1 MALSWCVVQ
10 SKPHQERKALEHLQN
25 QGFEAW
31 LPTIQI
37 EKIKAGR
44 IVSASQPF
52 FSRYLFV
59 RMNPEQ
65 HNWAPIRSTQ
75 GVSQLLRQGHQLSVV
90 PDVYVE
96 DLQQRIANSSQ
107 KLALEIG
114 DVLEIVSGPF
124 KSLAAT
130 FQKMVQM
137 KTGEERAMAFLSIL
151 GKEQSMCFKLTD
163 LKKAP

>member
-1 MALSWCVVQ
+1 MSLAWCVVQ

-59 RMNPEQ
+59 RMNIEK
-65 HNWAPIRSTQ
+65 HDWSPIRSTQ

-90 PDVYVE
+90 PDDYMD
-96 DLQQRIANSSQ
+96 DLQQRMANSIQ
-107 KLALEIG
+107 KAALEAGDALEIT
-114 DVLEIVSGPF
+114 SGPF
-124 KSLAAT
+124 KSWVAT
-130 FQKMVQM
+130 FQKIVQM
-137 KTGEERAMAFLSIL
+137 KTGQERAMVFLSIL
-151 GKEQSMCFKLTD
+151 GKEQSMCFELKD
-163 LKKAP
+163 LKKAQ

>member
-1 MALSWCVVQ
+1 MSLAWCVVQ
-10 SKPHQERKALEHLQN
+10 SKPHQERKVLEHLQN

-44 IVSASQPF
+44 IVSVSQPF

-59 RMNPEQ
+59 RMNIEQ
-65 HNWAPIRSTQ
+65 QDWSPIRSTQ

-90 PDVYVE
+90 PDIYMD
-96 DLQQRIANSSQ
+96 DLQQRMANSIQ
-107 KLALEIG
+107 KAALEAGDALEIT
-114 DVLEIVSGPF
+114 SGPF
-124 KSLAAT
+124 KSWVAI
-130 FQKMVQM
+130 FQKIVQM

-151 GKEQSMCFKLTD
+151 GKEQSMFFDLKD
-163 LKKAP
+163 LKKAH

>member
-1 MALSWCVVQ
+1 VSLSWCVVQ
-10 SKPHQERKALEHLQN
+10 SKPHQERKALTHLQN

-31 LPTIQI
+31 LPTIQV
-37 EKIKAGR
+37 EKIKAGK

-59 RMNPEQ
+59 RMNPER
-65 HNWAPIRSTQ
+65 HDWAPIRSTQ

-90 PDVYVE
+90 PDVYMD
-96 DLQQRIANSSQ
+96 DLQKRMANSSQ
-107 KLALEIG
+107 KSALEAG
-114 DVLEIVSGPF
+114 DLLEIVSGPF

-137 KTGEERAMAFLSIL
+137 KSGEERAIAFLSIL
-151 GKEQSMCFKLTD
+151 GKEQSMCFELRD
-163 LKKAP
+163 LKKAQ

>member
-1 MALSWCVVQ
+1 MSLSWCVVQ

-44 IVSASQPF
+44 IVSVSQPF

-59 RMNPEQ
+59 RMNAEQ

-90 PDVYVE
+90 PDVYMD

-107 KLALEIG
+107 KAALEAG

-130 FQKMVQM
+130 FQKMVHM

-151 GKEQSMCFKLTD
+151 GKEQSMCFELKD
-163 LKKAP
+163 LKKAQ

>member
-1 MALSWCVVQ
+1 MSLSWCVVQ
-10 SKPHQERKALEHLQN
+10 SKPHQEQKALEHLQN
-25 QGFEAW
+25 QGFETW
-31 LPTIQI
+31 LPTIQV

-44 IVSASQPF
+44 IVCASQPF
-52 FSRYLFV
+52 FSGYLFV
-59 RMNPEQ
+59 RINPQQ

-90 PDVYVE
+90 PDIYMD

-107 KLALEIG
+107 KAALEIG

-151 GKEQSMCFKLTD
+151 GKEQSMCFELKD
-163 LKKAP
+163 FKKAQ

>member
-1 MALSWCVVQ
+1 MSLSWCVVQ

-25 QGFEAW
+25 QGFQAW

-44 IVSASQPF
+44 IVTVSQPF

-59 RMNPEQ
+59 RMSPEQ

-90 PDVYVE
+90 PDIYMD
-96 DLQQRIANSSQ
+96 DLHQRIANASQ
-107 KLALEIG
+107 KAALETG
-114 DVLEIVSGPF
+114 DALEIVSGPF
-124 KSLAAT
+124 KSWVAT
-130 FQKMVQM
+130 FQTMVQM
-137 KTGEERAMAFLSIL
+137 KTGEERAMALLSIL
-151 GKEQSMCFKLTD
+151 GKERSIFFDLKD
-163 LKKAP
+163 LKKAQ

>member
-1 MALSWCVVQ
+1 MSLSWCVVQ
-10 SKPHQERKALEHLQN
+10 SKPHQERKALTHLQN

-31 LPTIQI
+31 LPVIQV
-37 EKIKAGR
+37 EKIKAGK

-59 RMNPEQ
+59 RMNPQ
-65 HNWAPIRSTQ
+65 QDDWAPIRSTQ

-90 PDVYVE
+90 PDVYMD
-96 DLQQRIANSSQ
+96 DLQQRVATSSQ
-107 KLALEIG
+107 KAALEAG

-137 KTGEERAMAFLSIL
+137 KSGEERAMAFLSIL
-151 GKEQSMCFKLTD
+151 GKEQSMCFELRD
-163 LKKAP
+163 LKKAQ

>member
-1 MALSWCVVQ
+1 MSLAWCVVQ

-44 IVSASQPF
+44 IVSVSQPF

-59 RMNPEQ
+59 RMNIEQ
-65 HNWAPIRSTQ
+65 QDWSLIRSTQ

-90 PDVYVE
+90 PDIYMD
-96 DLQQRIANSSQ
+96 DLQQRMANSIQ
-107 KLALEIG
+107 KAALEAGDALEIT
-114 DVLEIVSGPF
+114 SGPF
-124 KSLAAT
+124 KSWVAT
-130 FQKMVQM
+130 FQKIVQM

-151 GKEQSMCFKLTD
+151 GKEQSMFFDLKD
-163 LKKAP
+163 LKKAH

>member
-1 MALSWCVVQ
+1 MSLAWCVVQ

-44 IVSASQPF
+44 IVSVSQPF

-59 RMNPEQ
+59 RMNIEQ
-65 HNWAPIRSTQ
+65 QDWSPIRSTQ

-90 PDVYVE
+90 PDIYMD
-96 DLQQRIANSSQ
+96 DLQQRMANSIQ
-107 KLALEIG
+107 KAALEAGDALEIT
-114 DVLEIVSGPF
+114 SGPF
-124 KSLAAT
+124 KSWVAT
-130 FQKMVQM
+130 FQKIVQM

-151 GKEQSMCFKLTD
+151 GKEQSMFFDLKD
-163 LKKAP
+163 LKKAH